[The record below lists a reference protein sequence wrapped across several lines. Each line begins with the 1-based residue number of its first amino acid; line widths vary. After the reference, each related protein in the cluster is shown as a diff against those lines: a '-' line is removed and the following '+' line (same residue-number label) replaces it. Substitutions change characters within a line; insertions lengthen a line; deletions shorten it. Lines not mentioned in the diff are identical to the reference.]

1 MKQRPH
7 ILMHAA
13 EKVGGMTQ
21 LASELGIAR
30 QALYHWKRIPA
41 DRVVEIER
49 ITGIPRRELRPD
61 LYEAAQ

>member
-13 EKVGGMTQ
+13 QKVGGMTQ
-21 LASELGIAR
+21 LAAKLGGAR
-30 QALYHWKRIPA
+30 QALYQWTRIPA

-49 ITGIPRRELRPD
+49 LTGVPRRELRPD